1 MTRSGRPGVAPTRSE
16 AAISGALVDEVRRAR
31 TLPSPATRRMIRVT
45 AGVSQKRL
53 GAELGVHRITVA
65 RWEDGTRTPRG
76 STRAAYADLL
86 NQLRELAS

>member
-1 MTRSGRPGVAPTRSE
+1 
-16 AAISGALVDEVRRAR
+16 
-31 TLPSPATRRMIRVT
+31 MIRVT

-76 STRAAYADLL
+76 ITRAAYADLL

>member
-1 MTRSGRPGVAPTRSE
+1 MKTQDHPGLPVNHGT
-16 AAISGALVDEVRRAR
+16 LVDEVLRAR
-31 TLPSPATRRMIRVT
+31 TLPKPATAKMIRVA
-45 AGVSQKRL
+45 AGVSLQRL

-76 STRAAYADLL
+76 SIRTAYADLL

>member
-1 MTRSGRPGVAPTRSE
+1 MTATQDHSRSPLSTS
-16 AAISGALVDEVRRAR
+16 LVDEVLRAR
-31 TLPSPATRRMIRVT
+31 TLPKPSTAKMIRVA

-65 RWEDGTRTPRG
+65 RWEDGTRAPRG
-76 STRAAYADLL
+76 SIRAAYADLL